1 MNRLSPETSNIL
13 LYNTISIRTKP
24 CKMVLTLVTLI
35 VRTKLFQIDN
45 PQPWKLVAR
54 GLTKYSQ
61 LLL

>member
-45 PQPWKLVAR
+45 PQPWKLVTK